1 MAMTLSILP
10 PILKH
15 GHPQGLGFGS
25 LSALSSF
32 GFSSGSGSSCMVL
45 KIFAI
50 KLEEM
55 DQKVQGCSL
64 HS

>member
-1 MAMTLSILP
+1 MFGNDFENSSS
-10 PILKH
+10 LKH
-15 GHPQGLGFGS
+15 GHPQGSGFGS
-25 LSALSSF
+25 FSTLSSF
-32 GFSSGSGSSCMVL
+32 VFSSESGSSCMVL
-45 KIFAI
+45 KSFAI

>member
-1 MAMTLSILP
+1 MIGNDFEHSSL
-10 PILKH
+10 LKH

-25 LSALSSF
+25 FSALSSF